1 VYNQSVSVPS
11 ESELRQAL
19 QRFGHPNFRTLQL
32 ETIQAVLA
40 GRDALTV
47 LPTGGGKSLTYQL
60 PATLLPGTTIV
71 VSPLIA
77 LMKDQVD
84 ALERKGVSA
93 TYLASGLESK
103 EFMRRLDGA
112 RRGEYKLVY
121 LAPER
126 VRASYELINRA
137 DLVVVDEAHCVSQWG
152 HDFRPDYLALGDL
165 LKPVTAPTLAL
176 TATATPK
183 VRDEIASR
191 LLNDP
196 LVQVGSFDRPN
207 LDFSVFDAP
216 TDAAKLETLRLL
228 RRAHPGPAIIY
239 CSTRKKTEEVAERV
253 GGIAYH
259 AGLPDKTR
267 ADVQDRFLGG
277 KVEVICAT
285 VAFGMGIDKADVRL
299 VVHFQHPGTLE
310 AYYQEAGRA
319 GRDGNTAH
327 AAMLFAI
334 QDTMT
339 RKRLIE
345 NNYPPEKLVRDVL
358 ERLRREPGTAGEV
371 AERMHAGNNMTPINV
386 AVKALFDGGQIT
398 LEDGI
403 YVPTGSRSPIDL
415 NSMQARKR
423 FELNGMEKVVG
434 YARAVGCR
442 RAFLVGHFGER
453 MQPCGH
459 CDRCNPELGK
469 VGLESVKL
477 HGQPEHLRSLEAE
490 AFTAITSL
498 VKRQQ
503 VSAKVAVQVLTGSS
517 AKNIVTSGLRTDP
530 GFGILKRYSST
541 EIEGQIARLLKVG
554 SIQQVGSNLRMPNQ
568 NVSGQKLEPRASKP
582 SEAHESELEKP
593 AYQNPISDQPDDGLR
608 EALKSFRSAQA
619 KTAGISAFIVFS
631 NATLEAVAQSR
642 PASITALSEIKG
654 IGKTTLEK
662 YGLGLLDVVA
672 KFSTR
677 DSMQENSMPTKADP
691 RANPVK
697 SPTQS
702 EAPRSE
708 PTPLKPE
715 HRKSAPSS
723 SQFEF
728 ADPASLLEAAA
739 QNVVFDPTLLEK
751 TLERLPE
758 TLLPRAIEALSRL
771 GGNFTTIRPYL
782 DHSSE
787 SVTAAAITAL
797 ASLDPNFDMDFMLED
812 ARPRVR
818 LAAVRASRNPKKL
831 EALLTLEPVGYVQTA
846 IRIVCWRLGSDQF

>member
-1 VYNQSVSVPS
+1 MYNQPVTVPS

-285 VAFGMGIDKADVRL
+285 VAFGMGIDKSDVRL

-358 ERLRREPGTAGEV
+358 ERFRREPGTASEV
-371 AERMHAGNNMTPINV
+371 GERMHAGNNMTPINV

-398 LEDGI
+398 LENGI
-403 YVPTGSRSPIDL
+403 YVSTGSRSPIDL

-434 YARAVGCR
+434 YARAIGCR

-477 HGQPEHLRSLEAE
+477 HGQPEHLRSLESE

-530 GFGILKRYSST
+530 SFGILKRYSGT
-541 EIEGQIARLLKVG
+541 EVEGQIARLLKDGTV
-554 SIQQVGSNLRMPNQ
+554 QQVGSNLRMP
-568 NVSGQKLEPRASKP
+568 GQKTEPRASKVT
-582 SEAHESELEKP
+582 EGQESGLEKP
-593 AYQNPISDQPDDGLR
+593 AYLNPISDQPDDGLR

-631 NATLEAVAQSR
+631 NATLEAVAQAR
-642 PASITALSEIKG
+642 PNLISDLTQIKG

-662 YGLGLLDVVA
+662 YGAGLIEVVA
-672 KFSTR
+672 SFSAR
-677 DSMQENSMPTKADP
+677 NREPEL
-691 RANPVK
+691 V
-697 SPTQS
+697 
-702 EAPRSE
+702 RS
-708 PTPLKPE
+708 KPE
-715 HRKSAPSS
+715 PRVVAAEPKSQSVALKSTATAAVRQASPRS

-728 ADPASLLEAAA
+728 SDPASLLEAAA
-739 QNVVFDPTLLEK
+739 QNVQFDPTLLEK

-758 TLLPRAIEALSRL
+758 TLLPRAIESLSRL
-771 GGNFTTIRPYL
+771 GGNIAVIRPYL
-782 DHSSE
+782 DHTSE
-787 SVTAAAITAL
+787 SVTAAALTAL
-797 ASLDPNFDMDFMLED
+797 ATLDPNFDMDFMLED

-818 LAAVRASRNPKKL
+818 LAAVRASTNINKL
-831 EALLTLEPVGYVQTA
+831 ETLLTLEPVGYVQTA
-846 IRIVCWRLGSDQF
+846 IRVACWRLKH

>member
-1 VYNQSVSVPS
+1 MYNQTVSVPS

-112 RRGEYKLVY
+112 RRGDYKLVY

-216 TDAAKLETLRLL
+216 TDATKLETLRLL

-267 ADVQDRFLGG
+267 ADVQDRFLSGQ
-277 KVEVICAT
+277 VEVICAT

-358 ERLRREPGTAGEV
+358 ERFRREPGTASEV

-477 HGQPEHLRSLEAE
+477 HGQPEHLRSLESE
-490 AFTAITSL
+490 AFTAITLL

-503 VSAKVAVQVLTGSS
+503 VSVKVAVQVLTGSS
-517 AKNIVTSGLRTDP
+517 AKNIVTAGLRTDP
-530 GFGILKRYSST
+530 GFGVLKRYSST
-541 EIEGQIARLLKVG
+541 EIEGQIARLIKDG
-554 SIQQVGSNLRMPNQ
+554 KIQQVGSNLRLPNQ
-568 NVSGQKLEPRASKP
+568 NVSSQKIEPRASKVA
-582 SEAHESELEKP
+582 EAQESGLEKS
-593 AYQNPISDQPDDGLR
+593 AYQNPISSQPDDGIR
-608 EALKSFRSAQA
+608 EALKAFRSAQA

-642 PASITALSEIKG
+642 PSSITELSTIKG

-662 YGLGLLDVVA
+662 YGPGLLEVVA
-672 KFSTR
+672 GFTAQGNQTESASARSKP
-677 DSMQENSMPTKADP
+677 DSRVKAQTP
-691 RANPVK
+691 IN
-697 SPTQS
+697 
-702 EAPRSE
+702 APHTE
-708 PTPLKPE
+708 PTSLKPE
-715 HRKSAPSS
+715 PRKSLQSS
-723 SQFEF
+723 SHFEF
-728 ADPASLLEAAA
+728 TDPASLLEAAA
-739 QNVVFDPTLLEK
+739 QNVRFDPTRLEQS
-751 TLERLPE
+751 LERLPE

-771 GGNFTTIRPYL
+771 GGRFATIRPYL

-787 SVTAAAITAL
+787 SVAAAALTAL
-797 ASLDPNFDMDFMLED
+797 STLDPSFDMDFMLED
-812 ARPRVR
+812 ARSRVR
-818 LAAVRASRNPKKL
+818 LAAVRASRNQKKL
-831 EALLTLEPVGYVQTA
+831 ETLLTLEPVGYVQTA
-846 IRIVCWRLGSDQF
+846 IRVACWRLGSDQF

>member
-1 VYNQSVSVPS
+1 VDSSFHSFCLEQNVYNQTVTVPS
-11 ESELRQAL
+11 ESDLRQAL

-267 ADVQDRFLGG
+267 ADVQDRFLSGQ
-277 KVEVICAT
+277 VEVICAT

-358 ERLRREPGTAGEV
+358 ERFRREPGTASEV

-398 LEDGI
+398 LEDGV
-403 YVPTGSRSPIDL
+403 YVSTGSRSPIDL

-517 AKNIVTSGLRTDP
+517 AKNIVTAGLRTDP

-541 EIEGQIARLLKVG
+541 EVEGQTARLVKDG
-554 SIQQVGSNLRMPNQ
+554 SIQQVGSNLRMP
-568 NVSGQKLEPRASKP
+568 GQKIEPRASKV
-582 SEAHESELEKP
+582 SEGDDAMLEKP
-593 AYQNPISDQPDDGLR
+593 AYQNPISNLPDDGIR

-642 PASITALSEIKG
+642 PGSITELSTIKG

-662 YGLGLLDVVA
+662 YGAGLIEVVA
-672 KFSTR
+672 SFSAGDR
-677 DSMQENSMPTKADP
+677 
-691 RANPVK
+691 NP
-697 SPTQS
+697 
-702 EAPRSE
+702 ESE
-708 PTPLKPE
+708 PRVVAAAPKSQSVAPTAMATPVV
-715 HRKSAPSS
+715 RQASPSLS
-723 SQFEF
+723 EFEF
-728 ADPASLLEAAA
+728 SDPASLLEAAA
-739 QNVVFDPTLLEK
+739 QNVQFDPTMLEK

-758 TLLPRAIEALSRL
+758 TLLPRAIESLSRL
-771 GGNFTTIRPYL
+771 GGNFAVVRPYL
-782 DHSSE
+782 DHAAE
-787 SVTAAAITAL
+787 SVTAAALTAL

-818 LAAVRASRNPKKL
+818 LAAVRASRSQKKL
-831 EALLTLEPVGYVQTA
+831 ETLLALEPVGYVQTA
-846 IRIVCWRLGSDQF
+846 IRVACWRLKH

>member
-1 VYNQSVSVPS
+1 
-11 ESELRQAL
+11 
-19 QRFGHPNFRTLQL
+19 
-32 ETIQAVLA
+32 
-40 GRDALTV
+40 
-47 LPTGGGKSLTYQL
+47 
-60 PATLLPGTTIV
+60 
-71 VSPLIA
+71 
-77 LMKDQVD
+77 
-84 ALERKGVSA
+84 
-93 TYLASGLESK
+93 
-103 EFMRRLDGA
+103 
-112 RRGEYKLVY
+112 
-121 LAPER
+121 
-126 VRASYELINRA
+126 
-137 DLVVVDEAHCVSQWG
+137 
-152 HDFRPDYLALGDL
+152 
-165 LKPVTAPTLAL
+165 
-176 TATATPK
+176 
-183 VRDEIASR
+183 
-191 LLNDP
+191 
-196 LVQVGSFDRPN
+196 
-207 LDFSVFDAP
+207 
-216 TDAAKLETLRLL
+216 LRLL

-267 ADVQDRFLGG
+267 ADVQDRFLSGQ
-277 KVEVICAT
+277 VEVICAT
-285 VAFGMGIDKADVRL
+285 VAFGMGIDKSDVRL

-358 ERLRREPGTAGEV
+358 ERLRREPGTASEV

-398 LEDGI
+398 LEDGV
-403 YVPTGSRSPIDL
+403 YVSTGSRSPIDL

-477 HGQPEHLRSLEAE
+477 HGQPEHLRSLESE

-517 AKNIVTSGLRTDP
+517 AKNIITAGLRTDP

-541 EIEGQIARLLKVG
+541 EVEGQITRLLKEG
-554 SIQQVGSNLRMPNQ
+554 TIQQVGSNLRIPSQ
-568 NVSGQKLEPRASKP
+568 NASSQNASSQKIEPRASKI
-582 SEAHESELEKP
+582 SEGQDVLLEKP
-593 AYQNPISDQPDDGLR
+593 AYQNPISDQPDDGIR

-642 PASITALSEIKG
+642 PSSITDLSTIKG

-662 YGLGLLDVVA
+662 YGSGLVDVVA
-672 KFSTR
+672 RFSSR
-677 DSMQENSMPTKADP
+677 DREPELVRPKLEPRVVATESKAQP
-691 RANPVK
+691 GAPK
-697 SPTQS
+697 S
-702 EAPRSE
+702 
-708 PTPLKPE
+708 TPASAVLQ
-715 HRKSAPSS
+715 KSVGP

-728 ADPASLLEAAA
+728 TDPASLLEAAA
-739 QNVVFDPTLLEK
+739 QNVQFDPTLLEK

-758 TLLPRAIEALSRL
+758 TLLPRALESLSRL
-771 GGNFTTIRPYL
+771 AGRFAIIRPFL
-782 DHSSE
+782 DHASE
-787 SVTAAAITAL
+787 PVAAAALTAL
-797 ASLDPNFDMDFMLED
+797 ASLDPNFDLDFMFD
-812 ARPRVR
+812 DVRPRVR
-818 LAAVRASRNPKKL
+818 LAAVRASTNIKKL
-831 EALLTLEPVGYVQTA
+831 ETQLTLEPVGYVQTA
-846 IRIVCWRLGSDQF
+846 IRVACWRLGRSA